1 MPINSTDTDTRTG
14 ILEAAYELFSK
25 EPYQKLSMENIAKR
39 AGVSKALLFYHF
51 SSKEDLAR
59 KSISYGIMKEVER
72 FGPIDEMDEETVRAV
87 LPSFLQMSHDRIN
100 LIHTYIEV
108 VDMED
113 AHDELVVL
121 MREMYGMIVELL
133 ERHMRARGVR
143 YPREKA
149 MLITLAVDLFG
160 LVEHL
165 EEEPTDVESY
175 VNAILD
181 ILGMEVDG

>member
-1 MPINSTDTDTRTG
+1 MPLQSADPDTRTA

-25 EPYQKLSMENIAKR
+25 EPYQKLSMESIARR

-59 KSISYGIMKEVER
+59 KAISYGIMKEVEG
-72 FGPIDEMDEETVRAV
+72 FGAIEGMDEETVRAV
-87 LPSFLQMSHDRIN
+87 LPSFLQLSHDRIN

-121 MREMYGMIVELL
+121 MREMYGAIVGIL
-133 ERHMRARGVR
+133 EGHMRSRGVR

-160 LVEHL
+160 LVEHI
-165 EEEPTDVESY
+165 EEEPVDVDSY